1 MVASGVSQ
9 QPRWVPHVTGS
20 PWLITIIKWRDL
32 REESFPSQA
41 RQWPHVIHHSHH
53 HQPPASDSSN
63 QSNWR
68 QDKRER
74 ETMLVASSS
83 GLMRLLYT
91 GHYQCESCHHTA
103 PRHSILTRLPS
114 LCLGLCSRSSSL
126 AQPNWDRV
134 RGARQSTLGWCMMI
148 RAGDKTGAAGNTNTS
163 YYTISRITNYPN
175 PNKVSLSLVSSLHS
189 QVDLYIEVTLT
200 FNTQNKYLC
209 NSSWSLVK

>member
-74 ETMLVASSS
+74 EGQCWWHHHQASWGSSTRGIINVKVA
-83 GLMRLLYT
+83 
-91 GHYQCESCHHTA
+91 TA
-103 PRHSILTRLPS
+103 PRRGILFSHDYHHFALVFAPAPHPWPSLIETGSGEQGRAHWGDVWWSELGIKLGLLGILTQLIIQ
-114 LCLGLCSRSSSL
+114 LTQLLI
-126 AQPNWDRV
+126 
-134 RGARQSTLGWCMMI
+134 TLI
-148 RAGDKTGAAGNTNTS
+148 
-163 YYTISRITNYPN
+163 
-175 PNKVSLSLVSSLHS
+175 
-189 QVDLYIEVTLT
+189 LT
-200 FNTQNKYLC
+200 KYHYL
-209 NSSWSLVK
+209 